1 VGADAGGDRVT
12 ARSTRDRFVLAGLL
26 LGVVA
31 LLFVQSLSAGRIG
44 VGHARGGVPAAAGS
58 PPPVTLGAT
67 TGALAR
73 NSYRAWRTSDLREV
87 DDFERRAGQHAG
99 IVMWFADWAH
109 SRFDPRQ
116 AAAVAGRG
124 AIPEISWEPWDSSIG
139 PRKRQP
145 RYTLASIIGGRHDAY
160 VRRWAR
166 AIKRYSGPVRLR
178 FAHEMNGRWYPWA
191 ERANGNRAGQYV
203 KAWRHVHRIF
213 RAAGAT
219 NVTWIWCPV
228 AGSVNAGQYPGAS
241 YVDVVGLAG
250 LNGGSAVF
258 TRRWRTFRQSYRPPL
273 DALARLAPG
282 KPMAISEVASTEYG
296 GDKAAWIRGMF
307 AEVRRRP
314 AIRSLTW
321 FNVRKETDWRIS
333 SSKRAQRAFA
343 TGARSL
349 SRAAR

>member
-1 VGADAGGDRVT
+1 M
-12 ARSTRDRFVLAGLL
+12 LAGLL
-26 LGVVA
+26 LSVVG
-31 LLFVQSLSAGRIG
+31 LLGVQSLSAGRIG
-44 VGHARGGVPAAAGS
+44 VGHAQGGVPATAG
-58 PPPVTLGAT
+58 PPPFVALGVT

-73 NSYRAWRTSDLREV
+73 NAYRPWRRSELREV
-87 DDFERRAGQHAG
+87 DDFERRARHHAG
-99 IVMWFADWAH
+99 VVMWFADWAH

-116 AAAVAGRG
+116 AEAVARRG
-124 AIPEISWEPWDSSIG
+124 AIPAISWEPWDSSIG
-139 PRKRQP
+139 PRKRQR
-145 RYTLASIIGGRHDAY
+145 RYTLASIIEGRHDKY
-160 VRRWAR
+160 VRRWAT
-166 AIKRYSGPVRLR
+166 AIKRYGGPVRLR

-191 ERANGNRAGQYV
+191 ERANGNRPGEYV
-203 KAWRHVHRIF
+203 RAWRHVHAIF

-228 AGSVNAGQYPGAS
+228 AGSINPRQYPGAS
-241 YVDVVGLAG
+241 FVDVVGIGG

-258 TRRWRTFRQSYRPPL
+258 SRRWRSFRQSFAEPL

-282 KPMAISEVASTEYG
+282 KPMEVSEVASTERG

-314 AIRSLTW
+314 AIRSLVW

-343 TGARSL
+343 AGARSL